1 MHRFLAG
8 ALGIEILTLA
18 LLATRK
24 RRFGSTAVVTA
35 CVLVAA
41 GIPLYMM
48 GWHGTA
54 STLALIGEAIL
65 LIAALRWSNIDRAR
79 CTADPCR
86 GDLPALLGMWTVTL
100 LLKPIVVMGHL
111 LGGMLMFALLV
122 WMAGA
127 QRTCRSPWPKHR
139 S

>member
-1 MHRFLAG
+1 
-8 ALGIEILTLA
+8 ILTLA

-54 STLALIGEAIL
+54 SALALTGEAIL
-65 LIAALRWSNIDRAR
+65 LIAALRWSNIDLARAALL
-79 CTADPCR
+79 TLAVVIFQ
-86 GDLPALLGMWTVTL
+86 ALLGMWTVTL
-100 LLKPIVVMGHL
+100 
-111 LGGMLMFALLV
+111 
-122 WMAGA
+122 
-127 QRTCRSPWPKHR
+127 
-139 S
+139 